1 MPGFVRQSGVDAFE
15 HWAGEAAR
23 PLFRTAWLLCGDWH
37 RAEDLVQE
45 TFARMYRHWG
55 RRAIDEPSAYAH
67 TVLVRTFLSQ
77 RRLRS
82 AGERPVADVPEQ
94 AAGEG
99 DPALRRTLITAL
111 AALPPKDRAV
121 LVLRYLAD
129 RSADEVA
136 RDLDTTPGA
145 VRIQA
150 MRALAKLREAL
161 GADLLDSLK
170 G

>member
-1 MPGFVRQSGVDAFE
+1 MRQSGVDAFE
-15 HWAGEAAR
+15 QWAGEAAR

-55 RRAIDEPSAYAH
+55 RAIDEPTAYAR
-67 TVLVRTFLSQ
+67 TVLVRAFLSQ

-82 AGERPVADVPEQ
+82 AGEHPMADVPERRV
-94 AAGEG
+94 ADG
-99 DPALRRTLITAL
+99 DPELRRTLIAAL
-111 AALPPKDRAV
+111 ATLPPKDRAV

-129 RSADEVA
+129 RSVEDVA
-136 RDLDTTPGA
+136 RDLDSSQGA

-150 MRALAKLREAL
+150 MRALAKLREAV
-161 GADLLDSLK
+161 GEDLLDLINP
-170 G
+170 